1 MIITMEQDNQ
11 ITSNNLLQEA
21 NMVVVHHLHHPV
33 VSMQKEINLHHL
45 EIRNMD
51 VCHLREELHNMD
63 NHHQADKEDMINHH
77 QVVRDI
83 SSHRKAVQEVTI
95 NHLQEDINSHHQA
108 VKDISSNHH
117 KVAKAATV
125 ARHQVV
131 KDISSNLLKVAKAV
145 MVAHLQEELTKEVL
159 HLPNP
164 KLTKA
169 TQVKK
174 TNTKRA

>member
-11 ITSNNLLQEA
+11 ITSNNLLKEA

-33 VSMQKEINLHHL
+33 VSMQEEINLHHL
-45 EIRNMD
+45 EIRNMS
-51 VCHLREELHNMD
+51 VCHLREELHNMG

-83 SSHRKAVQEVTI
+83 SSNHHKAVQEVTI

-108 VKDISSNHH
+108 VKDISSNLL
-117 KVAKAATV
+117 KVAKAAMV
-125 ARHQVV
+125 AHHQVV
-131 KDISSNLLKVAKAV
+131 KDISSNLLKVVKAATV
-145 MVAHLQEELTKEVL
+145 VHLQEELTKEVL
-159 HLPNP
+159 HLP

-169 TQVKK
+169 IQVKK